1 MPTLLERYGTLFQE
15 YFTGHRIEPFFLD
28 PSLLPGPKSEI
39 RRQLISRIGQQPSD
53 VRQASA
59 PLMHFL
65 AHFIDGYSNYQR
77 RLPGVFAEL
86 SVMIKNGTVLNLL
99 AGNGPMD
106 QHTLSIVVIFGE
118 VMQNYSS
125 AITILNRDLHSLGV
139 RIDS

>member
-1 MPTLLERYGTLFQE
+1 MPTLLERYGMLFQE
-15 YFTGHRIEPFFLD
+15 HFTGYRFEPFFLN

-39 RRQLISRIGQQPSD
+39 RRQLILRIGQQPSD

-77 RLPGVFAEL
+77 RLPGVFDEL
-86 SVMIKNGTVLNLL
+86 SVLIKNGTIMNLV
-99 AGNGPMD
+99 AADGPMD
-106 QHTLSIVVIFGE
+106 KHTLSILVIFNE

-125 AITILNRDLHSLGV
+125 AKTILNRDLHSLGV